1 MNGYLHRGIRIM
13 KIQTRFKKA
22 RDKKLKK
29 MEEDTPIKYQV
40 KEMKDNE
47 TIDDNIWFTYSEIKR
62 IIGKLK

>member
-1 MNGYLHRGIRIM
+1 M